1 MSGITV
7 YKAIEQMRELTREGK
22 SFSIAFMSCDTSRQ
36 KSQGI
41 VEVHRAKLRK
51 QTPSEDDRFGDIKLN
66 YVDCDTGE
74 ARNFYQPLLM
84 AFNGI
89 KTELT

>member
-7 YKAIEQMRELTREGK
+7 YKAIEKMRELTREGK
-22 SFSIAFMSCDTSRQ
+22 SFSLAFMSHDDTRG
-36 KSQGI
+36 KSHGV
-41 VEVHRAKLRK
+41 VEVRRAKLRPAPRE
-51 QTPSEDDRFGDIKLN
+51 TDVRGSDIKLF

-84 AFNGI
+84 AFNDV
-89 KTELT
+89 KTQLT